1 MNYVACGIFLLDARR
16 YISKLP
22 ITARQDFNQ
31 LFGYRYDPGTPTPKS
46 GVSPDGIFIKR

>member
-1 MNYVACGIFLLDARR
+1 MWNILDTVTYLRG
-16 YISKLP
+16 LP
-22 ITARQDFNQ
+22 VKRKQNFNR